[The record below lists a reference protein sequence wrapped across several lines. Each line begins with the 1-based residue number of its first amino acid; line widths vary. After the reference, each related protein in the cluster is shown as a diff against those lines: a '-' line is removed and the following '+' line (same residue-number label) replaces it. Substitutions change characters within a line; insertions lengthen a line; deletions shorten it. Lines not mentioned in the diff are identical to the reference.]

1 MIGTAFGV
9 GTPITPFTQPLMQ
22 GAPYL
27 TQSFSANPFGSQP
40 YAAPLGN
47 ASIGTAVAQPH
58 APQLLQIISSQLQ
71 QLQQLE
77 YTQQQ
82 QLQQLLQLIPA
93 QLWQLQ
99 QLIQFIPQ
107 YVQQLQQASQFQ
119 QPFGQVAPNAGS
131 GYGVSTPWGIAPQ
144 VGAQSSHVM

>member
-9 GTPITPFTQPLMQ
+9 GTPTTSFTQPLMQ

-27 TQSFSANPFGSQP
+27 TPSFSAHPLGSQP
-40 YAAPLGN
+40 YTAPFGN
-47 ASIGTAVAQPH
+47 APIGTALAQLH
-58 APQLLQIISSQLQ
+58 APQLLQIISNQLQ
-71 QLQQLE
+71 QLQHLE

-82 QLQQLLQLIPA
+82 QLQHLLQLIPA
-93 QLWQLQ
+93 QLWQLQQ

-107 YVQQLQQASQFQ
+107 YVQQLQQASQSQ
-119 QPFGQVAPNAGS
+119 QPFGGAPNA

>member
-9 GTPITPFTQPLMQ
+9 GSPITPFTQPLIQ

-27 TQSFSANPFGSQP
+27 TQSFSANPFGLQP
-40 YAAPLGN
+40 YAAALGN
-47 ASIGTAVAQPH
+47 ASIGTAVAQPN

-93 QLWQLQ
+93 QLWQLPP
-99 QLIQFIPQ
+99 IAGTKNHSPWRTNAAVRRRSRWSIGTPCSRM
-107 YVQQLQQASQFQ
+107 ASHTV
-119 QPFGQVAPNAGS
+119 PASTSTSATGRGS
-131 GYGVSTPWGIAPQ
+131 T
-144 VGAQSSHVM
+144 